1 MCLQLLIR
9 QPLVL
14 LFQAGIH
21 RLRSDRRKTEK
32 GEPHRRTGR
41 QWGLTIRRAREVLGG
56 AARVRGGKGACP
68 ADGAQVQVGQH
79 VLTLD
84 ACGVGTSVTLFLYE
98 QTMAKN
104 ERTSPA
110 VASIASKVLK
120 TGVATPTQ
128 AKILAASAL
137 TQTKDK
143 KKS

>member
-1 MCLQLLIR
+1 M
-9 QPLVL
+9 
-14 LFQAGIH
+14 
-21 RLRSDRRKTEK
+21 
-32 GEPHRRTGR
+32 
-41 QWGLTIRRAREVLGG
+41 
-56 AARVRGGKGACP
+56 
-68 ADGAQVQVGQH
+68 
-79 VLTLD
+79 LTLD